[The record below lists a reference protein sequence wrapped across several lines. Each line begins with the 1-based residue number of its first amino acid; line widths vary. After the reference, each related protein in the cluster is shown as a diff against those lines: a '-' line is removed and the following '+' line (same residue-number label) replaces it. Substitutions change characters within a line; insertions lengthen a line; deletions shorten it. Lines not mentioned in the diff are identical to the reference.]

1 MGELDIGDLF
11 LKSDLKGRAI
21 LQRPFPGMAFYT
33 KDDASIFKGRDS
45 EIEDLLSI
53 ISNWPITLLIGESGA
68 GKTSLIQA
76 GLFPKLETMIWKFV
90 WTRPFDNPE
99 VNIKKVIWST
109 FFEGEVDSGRSLLDV
124 MKQAAEECKPHQ
136 LLVVMDQFEDALN
149 CDVQE
154 ILDAFSLHLMAAQT
168 GTIIPNLRILISFRE
183 DAFVKLNLRLLK
195 KITGSAQQFPSVELE
210 RLTRDGAKAALLA
223 GLENAGI
230 GLDPRQEKEQEQLIE
245 IILDDT
251 QKGEDRL
258 YPPYIQMVAETLCTK
273 VDQKNPIITREIY
286 LDQLKGADNIIVHY
300 LIERLNEFGTQKEKA
315 EKDKADIFLKRTHT
329 LLLIALESD
338 LSDPEIYNSLAWE
351 FALRRMF
358 PEQTL
363 EAAKRAHELAP
374 EEPHIMDTFAEAY
387 YVVGDY
393 DKAVYWEKEA
403 LKRAPDEEFY
413 KKQLKKFEEALKNK

>member
-136 LLVVMDQFEDALN
+136 LLVVMDQFEDALS

-210 RLTRDGAKAALLA
+210 RLTRDGAKAALSA

-230 GLDPRQEKEQEQLIE
+230 GLDPRQES
-245 IILDDT
+245 
-251 QKGEDRL
+251 
-258 YPPYIQMVAETLCTK
+258 
-273 VDQKNPIITREIY
+273 N
-286 LDQLKGADNIIVHY
+286 
-300 LIERLNEFGTQKEKA
+300 
-315 EKDKADIFLKRTHT
+315 
-329 LLLIALESD
+329 
-338 LSDPEIYNSLAWE
+338 
-351 FALRRMF
+351 LRV
-358 PEQTL
+358 Q
-363 EAAKRAHELAP
+363 
-374 EEPHIMDTFAEAY
+374 INY
-387 YVVGDY
+387 
-393 DKAVYWEKEA
+393 
-403 LKRAPDEEFY
+403 
-413 KKQLKKFEEALKNK
+413 